1 MQALRQSSVVV
12 VAALSA
18 AACSPQQFYGAG
30 QTWQRNECNKIN
42 DTQERARCNASA
54 SKSFDA
60 YQREAEA
67 AREGK

>member
-1 MQALRQSSVVV
+1 MHGARFA
-12 VAALSA
+12 AALLFTAFA
-18 AACSPQQFYGAG
+18 AVACSPQQFYGVG
-30 QTWQRNECNKIN
+30 QVWQRNECNKVN

-54 SKSFDA
+54 SKSYDA

>member
-1 MQALRQSSVVV
+1 MQSLRQSI
-12 VAALSA
+12 VAIAVASSA

-54 SKSFDA
+54 AKSFDA

-67 AREGK
+67 ARGGK

>member
-1 MQALRQSSVVV
+1 MQALRQSIVM
-12 VAALSA
+12 AIALGA

-54 SKSFDA
+54 SKSYDA
-60 YQREAEA
+60 YQREVDA

>member
-1 MQALRQSSVVV
+1 MQALSQSIVVMAV
-12 VAALSA
+12 ALSA
-18 AACSPQQFYGAG
+18 AACSPQQFYGVG
-30 QTWQRNECNKIN
+30 QTWQRNECNKII
-42 DTQERARCNASA
+42 DSQERARCNASA